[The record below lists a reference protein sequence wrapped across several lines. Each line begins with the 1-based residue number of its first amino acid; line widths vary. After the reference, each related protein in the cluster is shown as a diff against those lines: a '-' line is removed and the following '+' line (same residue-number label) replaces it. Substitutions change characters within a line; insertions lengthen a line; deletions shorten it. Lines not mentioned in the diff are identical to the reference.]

1 MGGKVSL
8 ATSNSPPKFLVTPLF
23 SEDMSQRQQGLDNPQ
38 VLKVCNKNLVST

>member
-23 SEDMSQRQQGLDNPQ
+23 SEDMSQRQQESGSDQ
-38 VLKVCNKNLVST
+38 VLRVWNENLVLT